1 MKSKINKM
9 KGFTLVEL
17 LIVIAL
23 IAILSVA
30 VLATINPVEQSNKAN
45 DSTAQNDAAE
55 ILNAY
60 ERYYANKQSYPWV
73 DVDSAA
79 TITSIDLEWFGRSD
93 MNGFGLCSRA
103 STAAPNVRCET
114 SYKSYPGVLI
124 NSDELKSSFLEK
136 GYTSFN
142 AGEPKYNATGM
153 NYLWV
158 YKAAMD
164 VGQNSIYVCY
174 IPKAK
179 SNRAQTNNL
188 YVPAFDAGG
197 NLNGLVKAT
206 AADFTNSYP
215 VAKYTFATPATSL
228 MKCVP

>member
-1 MKSKINKM
+1 MKNKINRM

-55 ILNAY
+55 VLNAY

-73 DVDSAA
+73 DVDSGA
-79 TITSIDLEWFGRSD
+79 TVTSVDDDWFGNSIL
-93 MNGFGLCSRA
+93 NGFGLCSRA
-103 STAAPNVRCET
+103 STADPNTTCEGT
-114 SYKSYPGVLI
+114 YKTYAGVLI

-142 AGEPKYNATGM
+142 SGEPKYSDNGL

-158 YKAAMD
+158 DKKDMATS
-164 VGQNSIYVCY
+164 QNAIFVCY

-179 SNRAQTNNL
+179 SNRAQANNL
-188 YVPAFDAGG
+188 KKPVVVGG
-197 NLNGLVKAT
+197 VVTGLEDTVST
-206 AADFTNSYP
+206 DFTNSYP
-215 VAKYTFATPATSL
+215 IAAYTFADPATSL
-228 MKCVP
+228 FKCVP